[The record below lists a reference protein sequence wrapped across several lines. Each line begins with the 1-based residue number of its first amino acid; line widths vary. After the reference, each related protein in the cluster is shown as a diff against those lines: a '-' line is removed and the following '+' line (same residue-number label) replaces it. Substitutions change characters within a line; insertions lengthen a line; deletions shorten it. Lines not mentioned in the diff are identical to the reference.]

1 MTPQTST
8 QRTQEHAERQ
18 KEAGLVK
25 ISPSYWVH
33 KTRRDEALAAI
44 KQTLSAPKWR
54 KEKK

>member
-1 MTPQTST
+1 MTPKTST
-8 QRTQEHAERQ
+8 QRTQAHAASQ
-18 KEAGLVK
+18 KEKGLVK

-33 KTRRDEALAAI
+33 QTRRQEALDAI